1 MKIKFTGNFFIDE
14 KVNNPKNLI
23 NGMTPQKDFT
33 SGGFPTKLGEYLST
47 GNPVICTNVSEIPY
61 YLDKTSAILIDPKDD
76 LLIYNAIEFVIKNLI
91 ECKSIGIMGQKVVQ
105 NNFEVKK
112 HINSLIKYLK
122 L

>member
-1 MKIKFTGNFFIDE
+1 
-14 KVNNPKNLI
+14 
-23 NGMTPQKDFT
+23 MTPQKNFT

-61 YLDKTSAILIDPKDD
+61 YLDKSSAILIDPKDD
-76 LLIYNAIEFVIKNLI
+76 LLIYNAIEFVIKNPI
-91 ECKSIGIMGQKVVQ
+91 KCKRIGIMGKKVVQ

-112 HINSLIKYLK
+112 HIKSLIDYLK